1 MISDLGAQL
10 GLNQLRNT
18 SKLNMV
24 LKNEYLI
31 VDFNFVKG
39 DWHYV

>member
-10 GLNQLRNT
+10 GQLWNT